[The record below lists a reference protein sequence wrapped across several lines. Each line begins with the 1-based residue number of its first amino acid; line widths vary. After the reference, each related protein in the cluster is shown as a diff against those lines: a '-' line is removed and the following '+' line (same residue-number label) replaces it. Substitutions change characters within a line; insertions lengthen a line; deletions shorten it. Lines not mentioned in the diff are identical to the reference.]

1 MKIALVGATGFV
13 GSAVLT
19 EASNRGHQVTAIARD
34 TEKVATLPGVTAVR
48 ADVLNDADLATKLRG
63 NDVVIATYNPGWTNP
78 NIRAEHLAGS
88 QAITNAAREAGVPR
102 LLMVGGAGTSQTA
115 PGVHIV
121 DSDDFP
127 AAYKPGAL
135 GAKEAAY
142 WIEGETTLDWVFV
155 LPAVMLV
162 PGERTGK
169 YRIGGPGPVTNDKGE
184 STISVADFAVALL
197 DEAETPRHHRA
208 RITTGY

>member
-13 GSAVLT
+13 GSAVLA
-19 EASNRGHQVTAIARD
+19 EAVNRGHEVTAIARN
-34 TEKVATLPGVTAVR
+34 TEKVAALPGVTTVR
-48 ADVLNDADLATKLRG
+48 ADVLNDADLAAKLRG
-63 NDVVIATYNPGWTNP
+63 NDVIIATYNPGWTNP

-88 QAITNAAREAGVPR
+88 QAITKAAREAGVPR
-102 LLMVGGAGTSQTA
+102 LIMVGGAGTSQTA

-121 DSDDFP
+121 DSDTFP
-127 AAYKPGAL
+127 AAYKEGAL

-142 WIEGETTLDWVFV
+142 WIEGETVLDWVFV

-169 YRIGGPGPVTNDKGE
+169 YRTGGPGPVTNDKGE
-184 STISVADFAVALL
+184 STISVADFAVALI
-197 DEAETPRHHRA
+197 DEAETPRFHRA